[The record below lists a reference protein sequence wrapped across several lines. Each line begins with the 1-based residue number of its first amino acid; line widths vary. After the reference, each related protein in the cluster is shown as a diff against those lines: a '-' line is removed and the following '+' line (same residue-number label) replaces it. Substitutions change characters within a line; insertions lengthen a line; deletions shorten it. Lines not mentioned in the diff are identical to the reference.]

1 MVLEP
6 IKADQQVSEALN
18 EEAEDVVEH
27 GETHLGDEGTNVP
40 RTLSLATPD
49 SSSITCSKAM
59 EEAEMNPGQK
69 PRDLDET
76 RPLDRTR
83 FKFRLQGLAR
93 QHRTLQ
99 CEALCP
105 SIPNP
110 EKESLRLG
118 QPRREHCESND
129 RKHHPRGR

>member
-1 MVLEP
+1 LAPDP
-6 IKADQQVSEALN
+6 IQADQLVSEVLR
-18 EEAEDVVEH
+18 EEAEDVVLH

-40 RTLSLATPD
+40 RTLSLVTPD
-49 SSSITCSKAM
+49 SSSKTCSKAM
-59 EEAEMNPGQK
+59 EEAEMNPGKK

-83 FKFRLQGLAR
+83 FKFRLRGLAR
-93 QHRTLQ
+93 PHRTLQ
-99 CEALCP
+99 REALCP

-118 QPRREHCESND
+118 QPRREHCESNG
-129 RKHHPRGR
+129 RKHHPKGR